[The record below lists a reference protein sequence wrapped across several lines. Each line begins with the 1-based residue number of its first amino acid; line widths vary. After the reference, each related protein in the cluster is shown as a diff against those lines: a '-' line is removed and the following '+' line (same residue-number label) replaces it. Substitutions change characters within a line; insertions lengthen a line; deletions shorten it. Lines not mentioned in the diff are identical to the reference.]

1 MPGTL
6 IDGKAV
12 AEKVNLKTIEIVKK
26 LKRKNI
32 TPRLE
37 VILVGEDKPS
47 QTYTRKKGEAAIK
60 LGMDF
65 KLHVMPTKTSMK
77 VLIAKIKKIQSNKKL
92 SGLIVQLPLP
102 EHLYVPDV
110 LNTIKPEN
118 DVDCLTDAN
127 IGKLVM
133 RTNFLTPPTPA
144 AAITILHD
152 LNFSMSGK
160 NVTIVGM
167 GALVGK
173 PLAIMM
179 VNEGASVT
187 TVNSRTRDTKK
198 KCLEAD
204 VIVTG
209 VGRKDVLRGDM
220 VKKDAIVIDTGVCF
234 VEGKMY
240 GDVNVAEVSKKA
252 AFTTPTPG
260 GVGPITVAR
269 LLYNTALC
277 AEKKLI
283 KK

>member
-187 TVNSRTRDTKK
+187 TVTSRTRDTKK

>member
-1 MPGTL
+1 MLGTL
-6 IDGKAV
+6 IDGKAA

-133 RTNFLTPPTPA
+133 KTNFLTPPTPA

-277 AEKKLI
+277 AERKLI